1 MKKIFLLSTLL
12 IFAFSCEK
20 EDTDSLISLEA
31 KVIGEWEVYKFEK
44 QELVQEL
51 VNGEIVQSMEWHDL
65 TPSAEP
71 EPSLTFENDNTFE
84 TNYAG
89 VITGDGVWSE
99 IDENTFSFTFNE
111 NAWSILE
118 SNYIVQF
125 HCDNTIS
132 IKHLVEPPAGNHDF
146 QDSDW
151 YVVRYFRMPGTDEC
165 DDLVNYYVTD

>member
-31 KVIGEWEVYKFEK
+31 KVIGEWEVYKFET

-51 VNGEIVQSMEWHDL
+51 VNGEIVQSMEWYDL

-71 EPSLTFENDNTFE
+71 EPSLIFENDNTFE

-89 VITGDGVWSE
+89 VTTGDGVWSE
-99 IDENTFSFTFNE
+99 IDENSFSFTFNE
-111 NAWSILE
+111 NPWSSLE

-125 HCDNTIS
+125 HCDSTMS
-132 IKHLVEPPAGNHDF
+132 IKHLKEPPAGNHNF

-151 YVVRYFRMPGTDEC
+151 YVIRYFRMPGTNEC
-165 DDLVNYYVTD
+165 DDLVDYYVTD

>member
-1 MKKIFLLSTLL
+1 MKKIFLLLTLL
-12 IFAFSCEK
+12 IFAFSCEN
-20 EDTDSLISLEA
+20 EDNVDSTQA

-44 QELVQEL
+44 QELVQEF
-51 VNGEIVQSMEWHDL
+51 VDGEVVQSMEWYDL

-71 EPSLTFENDNTFE
+71 ETSLTFENDNTFE

-89 VITGDGVWSE
+89 VVTGDGVWSE

-111 NAWSILE
+111 NPWSLLE

-125 HCDNTIS
+125 HCDNTMS
-132 IKHLVEPPAGNHDF
+132 IKHLVAPPAGNHNF

-151 YVVRYFRMPGTDEC
+151 YIVRYLRMPGTDEC
-165 DDLVNYYVTD
+165 DDSVNYYVTD